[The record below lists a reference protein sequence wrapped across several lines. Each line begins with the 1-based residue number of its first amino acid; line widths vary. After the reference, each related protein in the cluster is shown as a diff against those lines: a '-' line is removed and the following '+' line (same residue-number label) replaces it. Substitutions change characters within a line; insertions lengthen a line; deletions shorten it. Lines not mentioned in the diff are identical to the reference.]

1 MFNTDR
7 PICNVSE
14 DKLGRGSFAKRLA
27 NSIMSFKTEETYAIA
42 LQGKW
47 GCGKTSVL
55 NMTIEEI
62 EKANNRDTGEQDR
75 IIIIRFNPWNFTDT
89 TQLINQFFVTL
100 SNSLKVED
108 KEKKFQILGGI
119 IEDYSS
125 ALEYAEYIPV
135 IGKYLKLLPEFGEKI
150 GKAVRANAEGKV
162 NDVAYQRSLVEQALR
177 SLGKRIL
184 IVIDDIDRLPNE
196 QIRFIFQLV
205 NSVAGFP
212 NTTYLLSFDKE
223 IVVGALSAVQSG
235 DGIAYLEKII
245 QFPFDM
251 PPLNTRKLHDI
262 LFEKLASIIM
272 LPDGIQFNSSRWESV
287 FHACISPFI
296 GTLRDVNR
304 FCNILSFTYSA
315 VKEEVDFIDMAG
327 ICALQVFAPS
337 IFEWIKIHKNSL
349 IDGYQGGGISLN
361 KRKEQEKEML
371 QIFQDIYPNPD
382 VMIQAIAS
390 LFPAFA
396 NTVSYLSCFQ
406 TTAELHQEMRIATA
420 SKFDLYFSLSLED
433 VKISRTEINA
443 SIFKMDEKELRN
455 YIVLLSERDLL
466 YDFIEEINY
475 HLSRIPEERVGLIVT
490 ALLAQASSLIQ
501 RSRNGSMEIN
511 KGIFSVYTFS
521 DFLFRVK
528 DENARFELIAELF
541 LTSDFPTFQYLIHL
555 LHIIELTHGRIAE
568 TSNMHQKKLITLT
581 DLQQLERIFMD
592 RMQTFMKDI
601 PVLDWEENY
610 RALMLWEFIND
621 ASYSCYIKNIITD
634 DLSAIKYLA
643 LSVVTWKSGSIV
655 AEFELKKSY
664 LKFISTEEAI
674 KKIEQVRLTESFWD
688 TGKDIPEYMAA
699 FVLLEGE
706 ENSTV
711 DADKVEEKIREWKGA
726 LTFGSSDE

>member
-1 MFNTDR
+1 MFDTDR

-14 DKLGRGSFAKRLA
+14 DKLGRSSFAKRLA

-62 EKANNRDTGEQDR
+62 EKANRDTGEQDR
-75 IIIIRFNPWNFTDT
+75 LIVIRFNPWNFTDT

-100 SNSLKVED
+100 SNSLKIED
-108 KEKKFQILGGI
+108 KEKKIRVLGGL

-196 QIRFIFQLV
+196 QIRLIFQLV

-251 PPLNTRKLHDI
+251 PPLNTSKLHNI
-262 LFEKLASIIM
+262 LFEKLDSIIM
-272 LPDGIQFNSSRWESV
+272 LPDGIQFASSRWESV
-287 FHACISPFI
+287 FRACVSPFI

-304 FCNILSFTYSA
+304 FCNTLSFTYSA

-349 IDGYQGGGISLN
+349 IGGYEGGGISLN
-361 KRKEQEKEML
+361 KIKEQEKEMI
-371 QIFQDIYPNPD
+371 QIFQDIYPDPN
-382 VMIQAIAS
+382 VMMQAVNS

-396 NTVSYLSCFQ
+396 NTVAYSSCFQ
-406 TTAELHQEMRIATA
+406 TTAELHQEMRIAA
-420 SKFDLYFSLSLED
+420 ANKFDLYFSLSLED
-433 VKISRTEINA
+433 VKISRTEIDA
-443 SIFKMDEKELRN
+443 SIFKMDEKELKD
-455 YIVLLSERDLL
+455 YLVLLSERDLL
-466 YDFIEEINY
+466 HDFSNEIKY

-490 ALLAQASSLIQ
+490 ALLAQENSLIQ
-501 RSRNGSMEIN
+501 RSRNASMGIRRD
-511 KGIFSVYTFS
+511 IFSVYTLS
-521 DFLFRVK
+521 DFLFRIE
-528 DENARFELIAELF
+528 DESARFERITELF
-541 LTSDFPTFQYLIHL
+541 LTSDFPTFQYLMHL

-568 TSNMHQKKLITLT
+568 TSNMHHRKLITLT
-581 DLQQLERIFMD
+581 HLQQLERIFMD

-621 ASYSCYIKNIITD
+621 DSYSCYIKNIITD

-643 LSVVTWKSGSIV
+643 LSVVTWKSGGIV

-674 KKIEQVRLTESFWD
+674 KKIEQLRLRKSFWD
-688 TGKDIPEYMAA
+688 TGNDIPEYMAA
-699 FVLLEGE
+699 FVILEDEGIF
-706 ENSTV
+706 TV
-711 DADKVEEKIREWKGA
+711 DADKVEEKLREWKEE